1 MIYPQISV
9 VRSVNM
15 ETLKIFYSEKINI
28 EMDKEFQKIAK
39 KYNYEWIG
47 QGTDL
52 TTGIRDISFTK
63 ED

>member
-1 MIYPQISV
+1 MSNMLKKENNTKHLLTIYYDEEL
-9 VRSVNM
+9 NM
-15 ETLKIFYSEKINI
+15 K
-28 EMDKEFQKIAK
+28 MDKEFQKVAE

-52 TTGIRDISFTK
+52 TTGIRDISFEK